1 MNKMANVTYQK
12 LNSGHKVP
20 AIGLGTWLPKPGDVA
35 TAVSHAIKAGYRHID
50 CAYAYFNEE
59 EVGKGIKEALD
70 SGCCKREDL
79 FVTTKLWN
87 NYHRRDLITK
97 VCKGSLEK
105 LGLDYVDLFLVHWP
119 TAYVEEKE
127 DLPIGEDGKFIV
139 STAPNS
145 GILDT
150 WQGMEECVKL
160 KLAKSIG
167 VSNFN
172 SKQIEKILKAAKI
185 KPANLQIEA
194 HPYFGN
200 GKLVKFALDRGITV
214 TAFSPFGSPDRDWA
228 KPDDPFILKDEKVKK
243 MAEKYGKTPAQV
255 VLRWNLQRGLI
266 VIPKS
271 VTPSRI
277 DQNIDVF
284 DFKLSAD
291 DTKMLNSL
299 HADKNRV
306 FHGDWVKHHPDFPFK
321 IPF

>member
-1 MNKMANVTYQK
+1 MANVPYQM
-12 LNSGHKVP
+12 LNNGHKVA
-20 AIGLGTWLPKPGDVA
+20 AIGLGTWQSKPGEVV

-87 NYHRRDLITK
+87 TYHRRDLVTK
-97 VCKGSLEK
+97 SCKVSLEK
-105 LGLDYVDLFLVHWP
+105 LGLDYVDLYLMHWP
-119 TAYVEEKE
+119 MAYVEDRE
-127 DLPIGEDGKFIV
+127 DFPKGEDDKFIF
-139 STAPNS
+139 SSAPNS
-145 GILDT
+145 GTLDT
-150 WQGMEECVKL
+150 WQGMEECVEL

-172 SKQIEKILKAAKI
+172 SQQIEKILKVAKI

-194 HPYFGN
+194 HPYFNN
-200 GKLVKFALDRGITV
+200 GRLVKFALDHGLTV
-214 TAFSPFGSPDRDWA
+214 TAYSPFGSPTRNWA
-228 KPDDPFILKDEKVKK
+228 KPDDPFILEEEKVKK
-243 MAEKYGKTPAQV
+243 LAEKYGKTPGQL
-255 VLRWNLQRGLI
+255 VLRWNIQRGLI

-277 DQNIDVF
+277 EQNIEVF
-284 DFKLSAD
+284 DFELSAD
-291 DTKMLNSL
+291 DMETLNS
-299 HADKNRV
+299 
-306 FHGDWVKHHPDFPFK
+306 FHGDDNRSIHLDWVKHHPDFPFS